1 MAYCADQWGNR
12 PIGGSVNIPPGSC
25 SDPTN
30 LTVTVNGTKAL
41 LSWVAPHDF
50 LRHDVLYWKDGD
62 VPPATPLA
70 VYGQSVWIDNLDPTA
85 TYHWQV
91 RLVCEDPPLRT
102 SAYVNGADFATTTA
116 TPVCPVVPSNSLVF
130 TPLYSGMKVS
140 WANTSGFNVVNYDLV
155 YQVKGNTLTA
165 VIVRGIITNHYTIPR
180 AQIQL
185 NTTYEVK
192 VIRYCNGV
200 PVDPGTWAEFSSLS
214 LPCIPA
220 ITGLGLVGAAGS
232 NSALFTW
239 NLITNDTIVGYQVKL
254 DGVLIANQVT
264 TLPFPV
270 TGLMPDTAYVLEVI
284 PVKIILVP
292 IRPRGFESHV
302 CFGEVAFLNFRTT
315 KNACNLPLNVV
326 TSKVDVMEGANVI
339 GYYAKIDWEAAAGA
353 TGYRVYQNS
362 ALVATVA
369 AGVLTYNTQSIGVS
383 TGGQILLEVSTIC
396 DGVESAKVGSIVVFP
411 SACLGPHSLALT
423 ATHNSITAT
432 FNRGNADSVQA
443 TLKQGATTINTVVVT
458 GTTVTFNNLQPNL
471 AYTVELSGSCSLV
484 GQGLISTDNITT
496 AVTPTCLV
504 PVIDSVVYQE
514 PKKALLTW
522 HLPNG
527 QIYGTFKIKIND
539 GPEITVVDQL
549 TYLADVSA
557 FAPAA
562 TVNFKV
568 GYAGQD
574 CVIGFAS
581 QDLVMPVVCPSYN
594 GYTFTWLDDISLQV
608 AAPGTPYTSHYI
620 YYTQNGINYPIV
632 NHGDV
637 LPKTVTPFSKG
648 FYEFTAIG
656 RCGALDA
663 VPVKVYPP
671 CYDITD
677 FTASASNGSIGGQW
691 NPVQGA
697 WGYEV
702 EIIGITS
709 GSTIFRI
716 QENYFTRGGFATE
729 ELTFTVRVRPICY
742 WVGTV
747 EIVGNWTPIQ
757 YVTMQIGGGAPPVSS
772 CSYPMFNTFY
782 EATTLSDGSDS
793 GVTADN
799 SDPAT
804 LNFKTIQGDS
814 FDRSL
819 TFKDSAL
826 VVIDITGYTF
836 DMWVINP
843 ALPMS
848 PVLVFS
854 SGDGS
859 ILNGGATGKIQL
871 LKTEAQMNVVPVG
884 VYRYSLEW
892 TTPASIVK
900 TLLVGD
906 FIVQEQITQA

>member
-62 VPPATPLA
+62 LPPATPLV
-70 VYGQSVWIDNLDPTA
+70 VYGQSVWIDNLDPTQL
-85 TYHWQV
+85 YHWQV

-102 SAYVNGADFATTTA
+102 SAYVNGADFTSTVTN
-116 TPVCPVVPSNSLVF
+116 PVCPVVPSNSLVF

-140 WANTSGFNVVNYDLV
+140 WANTTGFNVVNYDLI
-155 YQVKGNTLTA
+155 YQVQGNPLTA
-165 VIVRGIITNHYTIPR
+165 VIARGIVTNSYTIPR
-180 AQIQL
+180 SQIQL

-200 PVDPGTWAEFSSLS
+200 PVDPGTWATFSSLS
-214 LPCIPA
+214 LPCMSA
-220 ITGLGLVGAAGS
+220 VTGLGLVGAAGS

-254 DGVLIANQVT
+254 DGVLVANQVT
-264 TLPFPV
+264 TLPFPL
-270 TGLMPDTAYVLEVI
+270 TGLTPNTDYVLEVI
-284 PVKIILVP
+284 AVKIQFVP
-292 IRPRGFESHV
+292 KPKPDRGLEPQF
-302 CFGEVAFLNFRTT
+302 CFSEVAFLNFKTT
-315 KNACNLPLNVV
+315 KNACNVPLNVV
-326 TSKVDVMEGANVI
+326 TSKVDVLQGANVI
-339 GYYAKIDWEAAAGA
+339 GYTGKIDWLAAVGA
-353 TGYRVYQNS
+353 TGYRIYVNS
-362 ALVATVA
+362 SLATTVGPA
-369 AGVLTYNTQSIGVS
+369 VLTYSTQQFTS
-383 TGGQILLEVSTIC
+383 GQVLLEVSTIC
-396 DGVESAKVGSIVVFP
+396 DGVESAKVGGIVVFP
-411 SACLGPHSLALT
+411 VACLGPHTLVLT
-423 ATHNSITAT
+423 AGYNSITASWIK
-432 FNRGNADSVQA
+432 GNANAVVV
-443 TLKQGATTINTVVVT
+443 TVKQGATIISDKATFGSSMTI
-458 GTTVTFNNLQPNL
+458 PNL
-471 AYTVELSGSCSLV
+471 LPNTMYEVTISGDCSGV
-484 GQGLISTDNITT
+484 GQGLTTVGTITT
-496 AVTPTCLV
+496 SVTPTCLV
-504 PVIDSVVYQE
+504 PIIDSVVYQE

-527 QIYGTFKIKIND
+527 QTYGTFKIKIND
-539 GPEITVVDQL
+539 GPEITVIDQL

-568 GYAGQD
+568 GYAGQN
-574 CVIGFAS
+574 CTIGFAS
-581 QDLVMPVVCPSYN
+581 QDLVIPTACPAYN
-594 GYTFTWLDDISLQV
+594 GYTFTWLDDITLQV

-632 NHGDV
+632 NYGDV
-637 LPKTVTPFSKG
+637 LPKTITPFSKG

-656 RCGALDA
+656 RCGSLEAA
-663 VPVKVYPP
+663 PVKVYPP
-671 CYDITD
+671 CYDITN
-677 FTASASNGSIGGQW
+677 FTASAGNGSIGGQW
-691 NPVQGA
+691 SPVQGA

-702 EIIGITS
+702 EIVGVTS
-709 GSTIFRI
+709 GSTVFRI
-716 QENYFTRGGFATE
+716 QTNYFTRGGFSTQ
-729 ELTFTVRVRPICY
+729 ELTFSVRVRPICY
-742 WVGTV
+742 WVGTT
-747 EIVGNWTPIQ
+747 EIAGNWTPAQ
-757 YVTMQIGGGAPPVSS
+757 FVTMTVGGGEPPPVA

-782 EATTLSDGSDS
+782 EASTSSDGGDG

-814 FDRSL
+814 FDRTL

-843 ALPMS
+843 LLPMS

-859 ILNGGATGKIQL
+859 IINGGATGKIQL